1 MKTFRL
7 FSIALTISYI
17 TVCSFGALLLI
28 RPWES
33 DSAEVLAQRPDI
45 VSAIF
50 LTFQIPGLLAVAW
63 LMQPSVIEMAILG
76 MGLYLGIATWRN
88 LSDTSDPSKLR
99 SLSKLTFW
107 TFFGAI
113 ALRLLYIFATVPSLE
128 MQTDNPYDLRN
139 LKVMMTWLNFEST
152 LILAVAIVHLW
163 IRFAPMP
170 KDSPRD

>member
-7 FSIALTISYI
+7 FSIALTLSYL

-45 VSAIF
+45 VRAIF

-63 LMQPSVIEMAILG
+63 LMQPSVIEMAILVI
-76 MGLYLGIATWRN
+76 GLYLAISTWRN
-88 LSDTSDPSKLR
+88 LSGTPDPTKLR
-99 SLSKLTFW
+99 RLSKLTFW
-107 TFFGAI
+107 AFFGAI
-113 ALRLLYIFATVPSLE
+113 ALRVLYIFATVPSLE
-128 MQTDNPYDLRN
+128 MQTENPYDLRN

-152 LILAVAIVHLW
+152 LMLAVAIVHLW
-163 IRFAPMP
+163 IRFAPIP
-170 KDSPRD
+170 KESPRD